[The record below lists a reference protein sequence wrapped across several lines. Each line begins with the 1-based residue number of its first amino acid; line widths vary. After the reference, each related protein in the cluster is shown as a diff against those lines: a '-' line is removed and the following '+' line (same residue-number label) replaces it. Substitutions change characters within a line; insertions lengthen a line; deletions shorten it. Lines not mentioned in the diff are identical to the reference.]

1 MKDPII
7 AELLEIRDAHA
18 AKFNYDFDAIAQDW
32 LKEEAAARR
41 AGQKF
46 VDLSAKA
53 KPHRR
58 QRSIVVKSGKGRCKP

>member
-7 AELLEIRDAHA
+7 TELRKIRDAHA

-46 VDLSAKA
+46 VDLSSKRKSQRRHLYLLVKA
-53 KPHRR
+53 
-58 QRSIVVKSGKGRCKP
+58 GKARCKS